1 MGAFTYD
8 LGEWFGGPWS
18 GAIQIDSSLVADGG
32 AAYLR
37 YVAHSA
43 GSISL
48 RLSATATG
56 VPPLP
61 GPELSEDFEGYDEA
75 VVLTDGSG
83 NTVTIRGPAH
93 PDNTSTD
100 PTEPYSWTPENSAD
114 FTAWSAAAVDSEI
127 SITLDD
133 GIPDTEYGDGAAIEG
148 VGTLGEATGLTP
160 IVGDG
165 AAIEGVGSLGEATGL
180 VPIVGDGAA
189 IEGRGSLGEATG
201 LTPIFG
207 DGASIEGRGSL
218 GEADGVVPLHGE
230 GASIEGVG
238 TLGEAD
244 GVVPVHGEG
253 ASIEGVGTLGEATGF
268 PPVEGKGAPIEGEG
282 TLGEAEGEALG
293 TVTGEGAAIE
303 GRGSLGEAEGEA
315 LAAVRGEGDSI
326 EGRGSLGEAT
336 GLAQLFGDGAS
347 IEGEGSLGE
356 AEGIA
361 NLTVYGD
368 GDGLRGEGSLGNAE
382 GRSEIGAVDLKL
394 YVNFTGSLTGTPDPT
409 DTNDPWSDVTSV
421 ISITRGMVFDCV
433 DGTQDHHFAPDIIR
447 VRLRQSRDATLVRK
461 VRASRRIG
469 GVLIMHGEIV
479 WRGFILSGKAQR
491 VDDAPDDLEIEGV
504 DHAERL
510 RVPCGAVDERDATV
524 LEIVESL
531 ISSVPGVVT
540 DDTSDIVHMEPAVDA
555 TRLETM
561 VEHFAR
567 RPGEATILA
576 LVDGLLH
583 QYGYILYAR
592 ANGLFGVRSWWYS
605 ETEYDDHTATAPRLV
620 DDGFMQSGLRSE
632 HRETNHESVAVEWSD
647 VIEQDN
653 ALLYREN
660 LPINSEGEHTG
671 VIVLGGTNYPARGG
685 VDAIWQ
691 EYRPDWLVGAAGRG
705 SGGDLLYATNQ
716 SVEIDV
722 DTDISVQTKVH
733 EPLRSRVVLRN
744 TGTNDTRRLRQFDI
758 RGDAV
763 FRSATRVTVVTTIPA
778 VQTTVDDAVSNTVI
792 QLAQTTN
799 NTVDTADGAYVGWT
813 AVVAGIDATVLSYD
827 GSDLEITLAA
837 EPDGWAVA
845 DDDDIVLRPPANGE
859 TLRMQADAVF
869 DVDDARALAVASKN
883 DILQAESY
891 RFPAQ
896 YEDTPVVGSEALTI
910 GQFVRLTYPDW
921 ELDELVCIVRERVDI
936 IGEIAGGEPSRV
948 ELELIPVVELDSTD
962 AFPGPTLAAA
972 GISVQQ
978 GPPGRGLE
986 FIFARTSTTT
996 APSAPSNSWGY
1007 DSPVSPW
1014 QDSAP
1019 ALDATDMFLWSAQ
1032 RIVVGS
1038 PSTGDAVSYT
1048 WSTPVIVGR
1057 FGEDGIIGA
1066 DGEDGLGLEW
1076 IFAKTSTT
1084 TAPSAPSNSWGYDSP
1099 SSPWSD
1105 GAPDLDST
1113 DQFLWRAQRDVEGA
1127 PSVGDAISDT
1137 WSTPVI
1143 VGHFGEDGAAGADGN
1158 DGTDGIGIEFIFAKT
1173 STTTAP
1179 SAPSNS
1185 WGYDSPISPWQD
1197 SAPALDATDQY
1208 LWSAQRTVVGSP
1220 ETDDAVND
1228 TWSTS
1233 VIVGRFGED
1242 GIIGADGEDGLG
1254 LEWIFAKTSTTA
1266 APSAPSNS
1274 WGYDSPISP
1283 WSDGAPDLDS
1293 TDRFLWRAQRDV
1305 EGAPSVG
1312 DAISDTWSTSVIVGH
1327 FGEDG
1332 AAGADGSDGAD
1343 GDAGNDGNDGSDGVP
1358 GERGSTFISHEVSSG
1373 NSWSSAGATVDGT
1386 SYSGGDD
1393 IADALASFGDGPQPN
1408 DYVTLYRG
1416 SFVETRVWDG
1426 SDWATVDAFLDGN
1439 LVVDGSVIADKLA
1452 ANAVTAVKIA
1462 ANAITAAKIAA
1473 GAITANKI
1481 AANTITATHLAANSV
1496 TASEIAAGAVTAS
1509 ELAADSITASK
1520 IAAGAITADVFTA
1533 GSITGNKIAAGAI
1546 TASKISSGAITAAKI
1561 SSGAI
1566 TAAKISA
1573 GAITANK
1580 IAANTITASQLAA
1593 NSVTASEISAGAVRA
1608 SELAADSV
1616 TASKIA
1622 AGAVTADVFTAGS
1635 IDADKLAT
1643 NILNTLLANIGNSS
1657 SNIQIDRNAIT
1668 FRFNNSVRG
1677 RIRSGTD
1684 HNGGTN
1690 INFTG
1695 DVDATGDWDFD
1706 KRVDSHAG
1714 IQVFRGASDIPNQS
1728 SSSIR
1733 LHSSGNINAD
1743 GVIDADEGVRA
1754 NATRHSASSTNI
1766 STFVS
1771 PAGGNGSVK
1780 VTGCIITGTSGIGV
1794 ISYAR
1799 GSTLYYLRH
1808 KAGDGPRVESASGN
1822 ASMISASW

>member
-1 MGAFTYD
+1 MGSFTYD
-8 LGEWFGGPWS
+8 LGDWFGGPWS
-18 GAIQIDSSLVADGG
+18 GAIQIDSSLVADEGT
-32 AAYLR
+32 AYLR
-37 YVAHSA
+37 YVAHA
-43 GSISL
+43 NGSISL
-48 RLSATATG
+48 RFADTATAI
-56 VPPLP
+56 PPLL
-61 GPELSEDFEGYDEA
+61 GPELSDDWEGNAEA
-75 VVLTDGSG
+75 VVLTDGAG
-83 NTVTIRGPAH
+83 NTVTIAGPSH
-93 PDNTSTD
+93 PSNTSTD
-100 PTEPYSWTPENSAD
+100 STEPYSWTPSNSAEY
-114 FTAWSAAAVDSEI
+114 TAWSAAAEEGV

-148 VGTLGEATGLTP
+148 QGSLGEATGLVPT
-160 IVGDG
+160 VGDG

-207 DGASIEGRGSL
+207 DGAAIEGRGSL

-230 GASIEGVG
+230 GASIKGVG

-382 GRSEIGAVDLKL
+382 GRAEIGAVDLKL
-394 YVNFTGSLTGTPDPT
+394 YVNFTGSLTSTPDPT

-469 GVLIMHGEIV
+469 GVLFMHGEIV

-540 DDTSDIVHMEPAVDA
+540 DDTSDIVHMEPHVDA

-561 VEHFAR
+561 VAHFAR

-576 LVDGLLH
+576 LIDGLLH

-691 EYRPDWLVGAAGRG
+691 EYRPDWLVGAAGRGRG

-837 EPDGWAVA
+837 EPDGWEVA

-921 ELDELVCIVRERVDI
+921 ELDEVVCIVRERVDI

-948 ELELIPVVELDSTD
+948 ELELIPVVKLDSTD

-972 GISVQQ
+972 GINVQQ

-1038 PSTGDAVSYT
+1038 PSTGDAVGYT

-1105 GAPDLDST
+1105 GAPDLDAT

-1158 DGTDGIGIEFIFAKT
+1158 DGADGIGIEFIFAKT

-1197 SAPALDATDQY
+1197 SAPALDATDMF

-1220 ETDDAVND
+1220 ETGDAVSD

-1343 GDAGNDGNDGSDGVP
+1343 GDAGNDGSDGVP

-1393 IADALASFGDGPQPN
+1393 IADALASFGGGPQPN

-1426 SDWATVDAFLDGN
+1426 SDWATVDAFLNGN

-1462 ANAITAAKIAA
+1462 ANAVTAAKIAA
-1473 GAITANKI
+1473 DSINASKIVAGGVGTSEIVASAITAALIATSAVGSSEI
-1481 AANTITATHLAANSV
+1481 AANAVENSEIATNAVTSVSLAADSVGASEIIAGSIRAVEIAAGTITATQLAANSV
-1496 TASEIAAGAVTAS
+1496 TASEIAANSVGAS
-1509 ELAADSITASK
+1509 EIIAGSISAS
-1520 IAAGAITADVFTA
+1520 TLTA
-1533 GSITGNKIAAGAI
+1533 GSITARELGA
-1546 TASKISSGAITAAKI
+1546 T
-1561 SSGAI
+1561 
-1566 TAAKISA
+1566 
-1573 GAITANK
+1573 
-1580 IAANTITASQLAA
+1580 QL
-1593 NSVTASEISAGAVRA
+1593 T
-1608 SELAADSV
+1608 LA
-1616 TASKIA
+1616 
-1622 AGAVTADVFTAGS
+1622 
-1635 IDADKLAT
+1635 
-1643 NILNTLLANIGNSS
+1643 
-1657 SNIQIDRNAIT
+1657 
-1668 FRFNNSVRG
+1668 
-1677 RIRSGTD
+1677 
-1684 HNGGTN
+1684 
-1690 INFTG
+1690 
-1695 DVDATGDWDFD
+1695 
-1706 KRVDSHAG
+1706 
-1714 IQVFRGASDIPNQS
+1714 
-1728 SSSIR
+1728 R
-1733 LHSSGNINAD
+1733 LSP
-1743 GVIDADEGVRA
+1743 
-1754 NATRHSASSTNI
+1754 TR
-1766 STFVS
+1766 
-1771 PAGGNGSVK
+1771 
-1780 VTGCIITGTSGIGV
+1780 
-1794 ISYAR
+1794 
-1799 GSTLYYLRH
+1799 
-1808 KAGDGPRVESASGN
+1808 
-1822 ASMISASW
+1822 

>member
-1 MGAFTYD
+1 MGASTYD
-8 LGEWFGGPWS
+8 LGDWFGGPWS
-18 GAIQIDSSLVADGG
+18 GAIQIESSLVADEGT
-32 AAYLR
+32 AYLR
-37 YVAHSA
+37 YVAHA
-43 GSISL
+43 NGSISL
-48 RLSATATG
+48 RFADTATAI
-56 VPPLP
+56 PPLL
-61 GPELSEDFEGYDEA
+61 GPELSDDWEGNAEA
-75 VVLTDGSG
+75 VVLTDGAG
-83 NTVTIRGPAH
+83 NTVTIAGPSH
-93 PDNTSTD
+93 PDNISTD
-100 PTEPYSWTPENSAD
+100 STEPYSWTPSNSAEY
-114 FTAWSAAAVDSEI
+114 TAWSAAAEEGV

-148 VGTLGEATGLTP
+148 RGSLGEATGLVP

-165 AAIEGVGSLGEATGL
+165 AAIEGRGSLGEATGL
-180 VPIVGDGAA
+180 TPIVGDGAA

-253 ASIEGVGTLGEATGF
+253 ASIEGIGTLGEATGF

-382 GRSEIGAVDLKL
+382 GRSEIGPVDLKL

-421 ISITRGMVFDCV
+421 ISITRGMVFDCI

-540 DDTSDIVHMEPAVDA
+540 DNTSDIVHMEPAVDA

-567 RPGEATILA
+567 RPGEATVLA
-576 LVDGLLH
+576 LIDGLLH

-632 HRETNHESVAVEWSD
+632 HRETNNESVAVEWSD

-705 SGGDLLYATNQ
+705 SGGDLLYVTNQ

-722 DTDISVQTKVH
+722 DTDIRVQTQVH

-837 EPDGWAVA
+837 EPDGWEVA
-845 DDDDIVLRPPANGE
+845 DNNNIVLRPPANGE

-978 GPPGRGLE
+978 GPPGRGRE

-1019 ALDATDMFLWSAQ
+1019 ALDATDQYLWSAQ
-1032 RIVVGS
+1032 RIVIGS
-1038 PSTGDAVSYT
+1038 PTTGDAVS
-1048 WSTPVIVGR
+1048 
-1057 FGEDGIIGA
+1057 
-1066 DGEDGLGLEW
+1066 
-1076 IFAKTSTT
+1076 
-1084 TAPSAPSNSWGYDSP
+1084 
-1099 SSPWSD
+1099 
-1105 GAPDLDST
+1105 
-1113 DQFLWRAQRDVEGA
+1113 
-1127 PSVGDAISDT
+1127 
-1137 WSTPVI
+1137 
-1143 VGHFGEDGAAGADGN
+1143 
-1158 DGTDGIGIEFIFAKT
+1158 
-1173 STTTAP
+1173 
-1179 SAPSNS
+1179 
-1185 WGYDSPISPWQD
+1185 
-1197 SAPALDATDQY
+1197 
-1208 LWSAQRTVVGSP
+1208 
-1220 ETDDAVND
+1220 D

-1254 LEWIFAKTSTTA
+1254 LEWIFAKTSTTT

-1332 AAGADGSDGAD
+1332 AAGSDGSDGAD
-1343 GDAGNDGNDGSDGVP
+1343 GDAGNDGSDGVP

-1393 IADALASFGDGPQPN
+1393 IADALASFGGGPQPN

-1426 SDWATVDAFLDGN
+1426 SDWATVDAFLNGN

-1462 ANAITAAKIAA
+1462 ANAVTAAKIAA
-1473 GAITANKI
+1473 DSINASKIVAGGVGTSEIVASAITAALIATSAVGSSEI
-1481 AANTITATHLAANSV
+1481 AANAVENSEIATNAVTSVSLAADSVGASEIIAGSIRAVEIAAGTITATQLAANSV
-1496 TASEIAAGAVTAS
+1496 TASEIAANSVGAS
-1509 ELAADSITASK
+1509 EIIAGSISAS
-1520 IAAGAITADVFTA
+1520 TLTA
-1533 GSITGNKIAAGAI
+1533 GSITARELGANSVNASEIVSDSI
-1546 TASKISSGAITAAKI
+1546 TAIHLKANSVGA
-1561 SSGAI
+1561 SE
-1566 TAAKISA
+1566 
-1573 GAITANK
+1573 
-1580 IAANTITASQLAA
+1580 IAANSVSASEIVSDSITAIHLKA
-1593 NSVTASEISAGAVRA
+1593 NSVTASEIAANSVSA
-1608 SELAADSV
+1608 SEIVSDSITAVHLKANSV
-1616 TASKIA
+1616 TASEIA
-1622 AGAVTADVFTAGS
+1622 ANSVGASEIIAGS
-1635 IDADKLAT
+1635 IDATTLEAGSITARELSSGVLNALFAEIGSSGEVIIRSNGINVRNSSGADRIRITIGGSRGGLIELFNSSGSETIELQGQGGIVTCADLHCNLVSGGLT
-1643 NILNTLLANIGNSS
+1643 IENTLVVARDGGSLAIGTRPSAIGGA
-1657 SNIQIDRNAIT
+1657 SNDVL
-1668 FRFNNSVRG
+1668 VRRQSDG
-1677 RIRSGTD
+1677 R
-1684 HNGGTN
+1684 
-1690 INFTG
+1690 
-1695 DVDATGDWDFD
+1695 
-1706 KRVDSHAG
+1706 
-1714 IQVFRGASDIPNQS
+1714 VFRQ
-1728 SSSIR
+1728 
-1733 LHSSGNINAD
+1733 
-1743 GVIDADEGVRA
+1743 
-1754 NATRHSASSTNI
+1754 
-1766 STFVS
+1766 
-1771 PAGGNGSVK
+1771 
-1780 VTGCIITGTSGIGV
+1780 
-1794 ISYAR
+1794 
-1799 GSTLYYLRH
+1799 
-1808 KAGDGPRVESASGN
+1808 
-1822 ASMISASW
+1822 